1 MHCPVLF
8 TSRDVFSQRRSRK
21 IYASLFAAYLT
32 TLSVYSRSEPNC
44 GSQVGCCYLE
54 SLMRL
59 EGRHSRSAFYECID
73 CMDGCCAESLDLNT
87 CAVSHSMSICGSGT
101 SENCRTRLRYS
112 VWSPLMYSVGKL
124 LSEYW
129 IGEDMGESGHLK
141 VLSLHLPGK
150 AEENYEQ
157 LQSR

>member
-1 MHCPVLF
+1 MHCPVLL
-8 TSRDVFSQRRSRK
+8 TSRDVFSQRRSRR

-32 TLSVYSRSEPNC
+32 TLSVDNRSEPDC
-44 GSQVGCCYLE
+44 VSQVGCCYLE

-59 EGRHSRSAFYECID
+59 EGKNSRSAFYECID
-73 CMDGCCAESLDLNT
+73 CMDACCAESLDLNT
-87 CAVSHSMSICGSGT
+87 CVVSHSMSVYGSGT

-129 IGEDMGESGHLK
+129 IGDDMGETAILRYYPCIF
-141 VLSLHLPGK
+141 PGK
-150 AEENYEQ
+150 AEENYEKR
-157 LQSR
+157 QSR